1 MSALCARG
9 LPLAAASGF
18 LFVLVD
24 SRVGHRESKR
34 GFRPLRRATQGSALR
49 TRKPLKRFDRNFNY
63 GCGALFSDAE
73 IREDMI
79 YDIILDTLTGQFSKA
94 LNRALDIIY
103 HGIRRKTGF

>member
-1 MSALCARG
+1 MSG
-9 LPLAAASGF
+9 QWPQSISLAAASDYF
-18 LFVLVD
+18 FVLVD
-24 SRVGHRESKR
+24 SGQKTGIKR
-34 GFRPLRRATQGSALR
+34 GFRVLRDTAQGSALR